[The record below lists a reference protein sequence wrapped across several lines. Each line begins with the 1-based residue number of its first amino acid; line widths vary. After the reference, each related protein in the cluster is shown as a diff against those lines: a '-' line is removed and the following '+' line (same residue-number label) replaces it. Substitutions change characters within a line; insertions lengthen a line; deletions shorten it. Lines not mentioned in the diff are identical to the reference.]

1 MTFFLGE
8 AFGKGF
14 FMRNY
19 IKFLARTGIIAAL
32 YTVLT
37 LLVLPLASGAIQ
49 IRVSEGLC
57 LLPLIFIEAIPG
69 LAVGCLIANLITSC
83 ALFDILLG
91 SLVTL
96 VSAVFTFFVGKIIKN
111 VPLKI
116 IIGGLFPVV
125 LNAVFLPLIWSVC
138 YGAGE
143 FVYLVQALFLLLGQ
157 GVSVYGV
164 GTPVYLKLKN
174 IKNK

>member
-1 MTFFLGE
+1 
-8 AFGKGF
+8 
-14 FMRNY
+14 MRDY
-19 IKFLARTGIIAAL
+19 IKFLAKTGIIAAL

-57 LLPLIFIEAIPG
+57 LLPLLFVEAIPG
-69 LAVGCLIANLITSC
+69 LAVGCLISNLITGC

-96 VSAVFTFFVGKIIKN
+96 VSAVFTFFVGKIIKSI
-111 VPLKI
+111 PLKI

-138 YGAGE
+138 YGAGQY
-143 FVYLVQALFLLLGQ
+143 VYVVQALLLVVGQ

-174 IKNK
+174 TTRK

>member
-1 MTFFLGE
+1 
-8 AFGKGF
+8 
-14 FMRNY
+14 MRNY
-19 IKFLARTGIIAAL
+19 IKFLARTGIISAL
-32 YTVLT
+32 YIVLT

-57 LLPLIFIEAIPG
+57 LLPLIFVEAIPG
-69 LAVGCLIANLITSC
+69 LAVGCLIANLITGC

-96 VSAVFTFFVGKIIKN
+96 VSAVLTCFVGKIIKN

-116 IIGGLFPVV
+116 IIGGLFPVL
-125 LNAVFLPLIWSVC
+125 LNAVFLPLIWTVC

-164 GTPVYLKLKN
+164 GTPVYLKLRKV
-174 IKNK
+174 KNK

>member
-1 MTFFLGE
+1 M
-8 AFGKGF
+8 
-14 FMRNY
+14 
-19 IKFLARTGIIAAL
+19 ARTGIIAAL

-69 LAVGCLIANLITSC
+69 LAVGCLIANLITGC

-111 VPLKI
+111 VSLKI

-143 FVYLVQALFLLLGQ
+143 FVYLVQALFLVLGQ

>member
-1 MTFFLGE
+1 MGE
-8 AFGKGF
+8 AFEKGF

-57 LLPLIFIEAIPG
+57 LLPLMFIEAIPG
-69 LAVGCLIANLITSC
+69 LAVGCLIANLITGC
-83 ALFDILLG
+83 AFFDILFG
-91 SLVTL
+91 SLITL
-96 VSAVFTFFVGKIIKN
+96 VSAIFTFFVGKTIKN
-111 VPLKI
+111 TPLKI

-125 LNAVFLPLIWSVC
+125 LNAVFLPLIWEVC

-143 FVYLVQALFLLLGQ
+143 YVYLAQTLLLLVGQ
-157 GVSVYGV
+157 TVSVYGV

>member
-1 MTFFLGE
+1 
-8 AFGKGF
+8 
-14 FMRNY
+14 MRNY

-69 LAVGCLIANLITSC
+69 LAVGCLIANLITGC

-111 VPLKI
+111 VSLKI